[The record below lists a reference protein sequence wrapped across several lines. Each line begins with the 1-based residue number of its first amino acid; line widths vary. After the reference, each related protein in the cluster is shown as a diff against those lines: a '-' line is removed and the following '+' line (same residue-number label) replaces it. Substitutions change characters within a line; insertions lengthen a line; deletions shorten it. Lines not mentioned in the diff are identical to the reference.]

1 MDTIT
6 TDLGIGGM
14 TCASC
19 ASRIERRLRKLDGV
33 YAVVNY
39 ATEKASVTHPA
50 DIDPEALV
58 AEVERAGYTAHVAR
72 PDQPEERDGL
82 ELWRQE
88 TRLLLS
94 AAFALGVVVP
104 AMVPVLWL
112 PGWEWVSLALCLP
125 VIAWGGWPFHRAAL
139 TNLRHGATTMDTLVS
154 LGSLAAFGWSVWA
167 LMTTP
172 GHAGHGSVYFEVAAG
187 VIVFILA
194 GRYIEARAK
203 RRAGSAL
210 RALMEL
216 GAKDVALLVKGQEI
230 RVPVTQVRPGD
241 RFVVRPGEKIATD
254 GVVTEGMSTVDAS
267 LLTGEPAP
275 VEVAPGDE
283 VVGATINMSGRL
295 VVEVTRVGAETR
307 LARITRLV
315 EAAQERKARA
325 QRLADRVS
333 AVFVPVVIGL
343 AVLTFA
349 GWMLAG
355 GDGTS
360 ATRSAIAV
368 LIIACP
374 CALGLATPTA
384 LLAGTGRGAQL
395 GVLVKGPESLERTRR
410 IDMVVLDKT
419 GTVTTGVMTLSH
431 VAAGDGEDATEVLH
445 LAGAVESGSQ
455 HPIGRAIAEAADSPY
470 TVEDFTSLHGL
481 GAQGVVAGREVLVG
495 RPSLAAE
502 RWGELPETLAKAVSA
517 AEAGGATAVVAGWDG
532 AARGVLVLADEV
544 RPGAAHAVRRLR
556 ELGLDVML
564 LTGDNPSAAEI
575 VAAQVRIGRV
585 AAGVLP
591 EGKAEVIRGLRGEG
605 RVVAMVGDGIND
617 AAAIAEAD
625 LGIAM
630 GTGTDVAIEAADLTL
645 IRGDLLG
652 AVDAI
657 RLARRMLGVIKGNL
671 FWAFAY
677 NVAALPLAASG
688 ALHPMI
694 AGGAMAVSSVFVVLN
709 SVRLYRFRAESRS

>member
-72 PDQPEERDGL
+72 PDQPEERDGM

-125 VIAWGGWPFHRAAL
+125 VVAWGGWPFHRAAL

-172 GHAGHGSVYFEVAAG
+172 GHVGHGSVYFEVAAG
-187 VIVFILA
+187 VTVFILA

-216 GAKDVALLVKGQEI
+216 GAKDIALLVKGREI

-283 VVGATINMSGRL
+283 VVGATVNMSGRL

-349 GWMLAG
+349 AWMLAG

-431 VAAGDGEDATEVLH
+431 VAAGDGEDTTEVLH

-470 TVEDFTSLHGL
+470 TVEDFISLHGL
-481 GAQGVVAGREVLVG
+481 GAQGVVAGRGVLVG

-575 VAAQVRIGRV
+575 VAAQVGIGRV